1 MVGTDALSTEGR
13 GRQCEGRHTDLHSWV
28 MHWLPGEVV
37 ESPSPSLEV
46 FGIHGDVV
54 SGHGGVVE
62 VGLMTFEVLSNLS
75 DAVVL
80 RGEQELCYC
89 LCAHAAPSLLFAG
102 SAV

>member
-1 MVGTDALSTEGR
+1 MGMVG
-13 GRQCEGRHTDLHSWV
+13 
-28 MHWLPGEVV
+28 WLRLGW
-37 ESPSPSLEV
+37 
-46 FGIHGDVV
+46 
-54 SGHGGVVE
+54 
-62 VGLMTFEVLSNLS
+62 MTFEVLSNLS

>member
-1 MVGTDALSTEGR
+1 MKAGTQICTLR
-13 GRQCEGRHTDLHSWV
+13 L

-62 VGLMTFEVLSNLS
+62 VGLDDLQ
-75 DAVVL
+75 
-80 RGEQELCYC
+80 G
-89 LCAHAAPSLLFAG
+89 LFQP
-102 SAV
+102 

>member
-54 SGHGGVVE
+54 NGHGGVVE
-62 VGLMTFEVLSNLS
+62 VGL
-75 DAVVL
+75 DDL
-80 RGEQELCYC
+80 RGLVQ
-89 LCAHAAPSLLFAG
+89 P
-102 SAV
+102 

>member
-1 MVGTDALSTEGR
+1 
-13 GRQCEGRHTDLHSWV
+13 
-28 MHWLPGEVV
+28 
-37 ESPSPSLEV
+37 
-46 FGIHGDVV
+46 
-54 SGHGGVVE
+54 
-62 VGLMTFEVLSNLS
+62 MTFKVFSNLS